1 MACWNGSCG
10 GREYA
15 NPSSLHNSGRHAMFT
30 LGQTIVLGLAGSIY
44 VVGAA
49 FLLGGRAVL
58 KSEERAFFD
67 TTGGQIV
74 PAGTIGGAPYFV
86 PALDGG
92 TVTATST
99 GTAASTRASSS
110 AANKGASG
118 ARGRPPRPMDC
129 RGAARGAASLRN
141 PLCLN

>member
-1 MACWNGSCG
+1 
-10 GREYA
+10 
-15 NPSSLHNSGRHAMFT
+15 MFT

-58 KSEERAFFD
+58 KSDPRALGN

-92 TVTATST
+92 TVTAASTKTGSSTGTASTETASST
-99 GTAASTRASSS
+99 GTAASTRTSSS

>member
-1 MACWNGSCG
+1 
-10 GREYA
+10 
-15 NPSSLHNSGRHAMFT
+15 MFT

-49 FLLGGRAVL
+49 FLLGGRAML
-58 KSEERAFFD
+58 KSDLRALGN

-99 GTAASTRASSS
+99 GTAASTRTSSS